1 MLKLY
6 NTLTRKKEIF
16 KPLKDKKVNM
26 FVCGPTTYNYIHIG
40 NAKTYTQFDFIVK
53 YLRYKGYKVFYLQN
67 ITDIDDKI
75 INKAKDEKTDW
86 KSLSRKYE
94 KAYYENIKS
103 LGINSVNKYANA
115 SDYIKQ
121 IVSQVKKLVRVG
133 YAYKISDGYYYDV
146 SKFRNYGKLAK
157 RTLQEAEDGISRID
171 ENPEKRNKADF
182 CLWKFNKEN
191 EPFWET
197 ELSRGRPGWHIE
209 DTAITESFFGQQY
222 DIHGGAV
229 DLIFPHHEAEIAQM
243 EAISKKPLVKYWM
256 HTAFLNMKKEK
267 MSKSKGN
274 FITLHDLLNK
284 YNPELIRYFFLSQHY
299 RTSIN
304 FSEELME
311 DARNSLERINEF
323 ILNLKKRKDTP
334 KSDKLLGQA
343 RREFEVHMNE
353 DIDTPNALAV
363 IFNLIRD
370 LNKQNE
376 GGKKVLEFL
385 KEINS
390 FFGFLEF
397 EEAKIPKEIKELVK
411 KRELTRKE
419 KNYEESDKLRK
430 LIENKGYVVEDTG
443 KKPVI
448 KKK

>member
-1 MLKLY
+1 
-6 NTLTRKKEIF
+6 
-16 KPLKDKKVNM
+16 
-26 FVCGPTTYNYIHIG
+26 
-40 NAKTYTQFDFIVK
+40 
-53 YLRYKGYKVFYLQN
+53 
-67 ITDIDDKI
+67 
-75 INKAKDEKTDW
+75 
-86 KSLSRKYE
+86 
-94 KAYYENIKS
+94 
-103 LGINSVNKYANA
+103 
-115 SDYIKQ
+115 
-121 IVSQVKKLVRVG
+121 
-133 YAYKISDGYYYDV
+133 
-146 SKFRNYGKLAK
+146 
-157 RTLQEAEDGISRID
+157 
-171 ENPEKRNKADF
+171 
-182 CLWKFNKEN
+182 
-191 EPFWET
+191 
-197 ELSRGRPGWHIE
+197 
-209 DTAITESFFGQQY
+209 
-222 DIHGGAV
+222 
-229 DLIFPHHEAEIAQM
+229 
-243 EAISKKPLVKYWM
+243 
-256 HTAFLNMKKEK
+256 
-267 MSKSKGN
+267 
-274 FITLHDLLNK
+274 
-284 YNPELIRYFFLSQHY
+284 
-299 RTSIN
+299 
-304 FSEELME
+304 ME

-448 KKK
+448 KKKWLFSF